1 MLFQDFLDALNAAV
15 TAGWVVLVILVLRVF
30 LRRVPRWIHCALWG
44 VVALRLLLP
53 FEIPSPVSLV
63 PSAEPIG
70 WEYADSGDTILTVDS
85 GIDAV
90 DDILNPAAAE
100 APISTN
106 HSNASQP
113 YTYLPYVWLAGAALL
128 LLYAAVQYL
137 RLRQRMATAVRMEG
151 NVYQS

>member
-85 GIDAV
+85 GINAV
-90 DDILNPAAAE
+90 DNILNPAAAE
-100 APISTN
+100 AP
-106 HSNASQP
+106 P
-113 YTYLPYVWLAGAALL
+113 AAPV
-128 LLYAAVQYL
+128 AA
-137 RLRQRMATAVRMEG
+137 AAPAVEAPAAAEIPAAAPA
-151 NVYQS
+151 VKAPAAAEPVAEAPVAQ